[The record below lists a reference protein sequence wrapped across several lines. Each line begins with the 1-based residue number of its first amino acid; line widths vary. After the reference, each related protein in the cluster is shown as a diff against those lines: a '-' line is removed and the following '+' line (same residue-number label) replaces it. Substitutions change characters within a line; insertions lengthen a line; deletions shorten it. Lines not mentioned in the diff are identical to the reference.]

1 MRRVSLIAA
10 LILFHTAYS
19 QLAFSRGWP
28 MDGEQT
34 AAQQPVS
41 ETEVATLGGGCF
53 WCLEAVYAELK
64 GVKSAVSG
72 YSGGTVKDPSYEQV
86 CSGTTGHA
94 EVVQIEFDP
103 RVIGYDD
110 ILTVF
115 FSIHDPTTMNR
126 QGADLGS
133 QYRSVIFYHD
143 DRQKQIAEK
152 KIKEVESSEALHRP
166 VVTELVP
173 FKTFYKAEE
182 YHQEYFER
190 NPQAGYCRAVI
201 APKVSKFRDHFKE
214 KLKE

>member
-1 MRRVSLIAA
+1 MWRVSLIAA
-10 LILFHTAYS
+10 LILFHTSSS
-19 QLAFSRGWP
+19 QPAHARGWP
-28 MDGEQT
+28 MSGEQ
-34 AAQQPVS
+34 APAQQPVR
-41 ETEVATLGGGCF
+41 ETEIATLGGGCF
-53 WCLEAVYAELK
+53 WCLDAVYAELK

-72 YSGGTVKDPSYEQV
+72 YSGGTVKNPSYEQV
-86 CSGTTGHA
+86 CRGTTGHA

-103 RVIGYDD
+103 RVIAYDD

-115 FSIHDPTTMNR
+115 FSIHDPTTLNR

-201 APKVSKFRDHFKE
+201 APKVSKFREHFKE
-214 KLKE
+214 KLNE